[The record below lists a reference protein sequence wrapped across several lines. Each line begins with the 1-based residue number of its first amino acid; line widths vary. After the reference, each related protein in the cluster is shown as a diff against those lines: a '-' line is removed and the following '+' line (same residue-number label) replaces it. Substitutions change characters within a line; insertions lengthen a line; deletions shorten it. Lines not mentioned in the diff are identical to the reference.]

1 MLAGLSRLLER
12 EVEGCNRGGRGAIE
26 IDILEVLP
34 GKEWY
39 SELRQ
44 DNPQDVGGV
53 SLNVEDAL
61 VWALRAMF
69 NRLESRAAAHFSNR
83 GCCYPQNLPGLWA
96 RHNNQLL
103 QLRRRAWQ
111 MKWKRCLEAS

>member
-1 MLAGLSRLLER
+1 MP
-12 EVEGCNRGGRGAIE
+12 IW
-26 IDILEVLP
+26 

-69 NRLESRAAAHFSNR
+69 NRLGSRAAAHFSNR
-83 GCCYPQNLPGLWA
+83 GCCYPQNLQVYGPDTTINYYNYGAELG
-96 RHNNQLL
+96 
-103 QLRRRAWQ
+103 
-111 MKWKRCLEAS
+111 K